1 MGGEELA
8 AVQKCMYI
16 SYKNE
21 GLESPRFWPL
31 SEHSRMPI
39 AEPGMPQDRRL
50 RVGEGCDVE
59 RGKSVVLGAST
70 RSSTTFQSLTPR
82 LNNLAASNTKRSGLR
97 SGGSARHMKNRQR
110 ERFDFAIIFSRR
122 RSATRGDTCSR
133 AMQLW

>member
-21 GLESPRFWPL
+21 GLGSPRFMPL
-31 SEHSRMPI
+31 SEHFRMPI

-82 LNNLAASNTKRSGLR
+82 LNNLAAFEHQAVWRAVR
-97 SGGSARHMKNRQR
+97 RQCPAY
-110 ERFDFAIIFSRR
+110 EKQ
-122 RSATRGDTCSR
+122 T
-133 AMQLW
+133 